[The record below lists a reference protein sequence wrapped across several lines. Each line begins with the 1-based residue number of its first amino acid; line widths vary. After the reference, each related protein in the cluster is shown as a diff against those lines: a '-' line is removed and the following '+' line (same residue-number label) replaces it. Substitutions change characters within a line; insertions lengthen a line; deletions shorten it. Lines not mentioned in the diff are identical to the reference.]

1 MLIDAHND
9 VSLSA
14 RRVITDVRRSHD
26 LVQFLPIEAIVASGI
41 WTKTLGRSRQRSPKC
56 NAKTR
61 LGPSSTKGYKAQV
74 SREPWSDRSPLTV
87 SEFVSY
93 VRASVLEFEALPI
106 DILNTAVLSQAVF
119 GLPALP
125 TNVRCLV

>member
-41 WTKTLGRSRQRSPKC
+41 WTKTRQIEAEVVQMQC
-56 NAKTR
+56 QNAAR
-61 LGPSSTKGYKAQV
+61 LVFHARPQ
-74 SREPWSDRSPLTV
+74 
-87 SEFVSY
+87 
-93 VRASVLEFEALPI
+93 RA
-106 DILNTAVLSQAVF
+106 
-119 GLPALP
+119 G
-125 TNVRCLV
+125 